1 MGRGCGIYDEPRKLL
16 SKMADLVPAI
26 NEKGESMC
34 CGGSLGSNGTGS
46 SKRDEVTMIA
56 LESLLAHNPDAIVTA
71 CPLCKKTFQKDSPV
85 EVKDLG
91 EVVAE
96 SLVNEMNSTRMKQ
109 IQRIYADKM

>member
-91 EVVAE
+91 EIVAG
-96 SLVNEMNSTRMKQ
+96 SLMQQKEITRLTHKE
-109 IQRIYADKM
+109 RILTQ

>member
-1 MGRGCGIYDEPRKLL
+1 
-16 SKMADLVPAI
+16 
-26 NEKGESMC
+26 MC
-34 CGGSLGSNGTGS
+34 CGGGLGSTGIS
-46 SKRDEVTMIA
+46 SIRRDEVTMLA
-56 LESLLAHNPDAIVTA
+56 LESLLSQNPDTIVTA